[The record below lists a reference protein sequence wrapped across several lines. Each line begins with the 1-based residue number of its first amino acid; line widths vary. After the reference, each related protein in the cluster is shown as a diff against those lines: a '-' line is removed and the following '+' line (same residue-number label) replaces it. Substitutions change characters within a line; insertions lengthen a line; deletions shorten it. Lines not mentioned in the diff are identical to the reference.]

1 MLASACQVRQD
12 RRHRTGIPWLGIER
26 GFADG
31 ALGVQLLGRRLLG
44 ARLDPAKQNSGDDP
58 PPFDIGEPPIG
69 VPGGMGPPAWTT
81 SRAPVMA
88 ATVARRCQ
96 SFSSADSDTCPIVR
110 DVPFM
115 TPIPGE

>member
-1 MLASACQVRQD
+1 MRMVRSVSSCSAAACSARVWTQPNRTAATIHPHSASESR
-12 RRHRTGIPWLGIER
+12 
-26 GFADG
+26 
-31 ALGVQLLGRRLLG
+31 
-44 ARLDPAKQNSGDDP
+44 
-58 PPFDIGEPPIG
+58 PIG

-81 SRAPVMA
+81 PRAPVM

-115 TPIPGE
+115 TPTPGE